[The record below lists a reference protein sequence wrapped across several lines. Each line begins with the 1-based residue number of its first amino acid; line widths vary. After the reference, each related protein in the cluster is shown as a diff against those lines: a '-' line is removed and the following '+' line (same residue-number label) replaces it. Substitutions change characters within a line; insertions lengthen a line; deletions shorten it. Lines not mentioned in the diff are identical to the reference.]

1 MKRSGWMGWAT
12 TALVLFFSGRALGV
26 ELDLAV
32 PADQARS
39 IQNDLAVLGRLHYRE
54 GVAAQE
60 IRKLLHIKGAVNGS
74 SLSNWLS
81 ERVALIVSDEMD
93 FEHSLVVAPGKAVYP
108 EADRF
113 PRLDTPKAK
122 PESGPAPSDAPSKK
136 PVIVMANLGSAFYL
150 MAKQKGV
157 LIGLRKTAG
166 GVLPLVSP
174 HGGFI
179 QIGEGLF
186 LKSFRVNPDGQ
197 DAPANSISRLSTF
210 FHESRHSDGHGETLG
225 FMHALCPEGHAYAG
239 YPACDRNLN
248 GPYTVGAQMLKTLAE
263 SCDECSVREKTILKM
278 IEADSRSRILKSYIG
293 KAGKPEA
300 AKNWSDQ
307 YEKVRS
313 YQKMQMEAQAL

>member
-1 MKRSGWMGWAT
+1 MKRSGWMGWTT
-12 TALVLFFSGRALGV
+12 TALVLFFSGRALGM
-26 ELDLAV
+26 ELDSAV
-32 PADQARS
+32 PAEQARS
-39 IQNDLAVLGRLHYRE
+39 IQNDLALLGRLHYRE
-54 GVAAQE
+54 GASAQE
-60 IRKLLHIKGAVNGS
+60 TRKLLHIKGDVNGS
-74 SLSNWLS
+74 SLSHWLN
-81 ERVALIVSDEMD
+81 ERVALVVSEQLDL
-93 FEHSLVVAPGKAVYP
+93 EHSLVVAPGKAVYP

-113 PRLDTPKAK
+113 PQLDPPKNK
-122 PESGPAPSDAPSKK
+122 PESAPAPSDAPQRK

-150 MAKQKGV
+150 MAKQNKV
-157 LIGLRKTAG
+157 LIGLKKTAG

-186 LKSFRVNPDGQ
+186 LKAFQVNPDGQ

-225 FMHALCPEGHAYAG
+225 FMHAICPEGHAYAG

-263 SCDECSVREKTILKM
+263 SCDQCSVREKTILKM
-278 IEADSRSRILKSYIG
+278 IEADSRSRILKTFPGS
-293 KAGKPEA
+293 AGKLET

-313 YQKMQMEAQAL
+313 YQKMQLEAQAL